1 MACYW
6 TSYNRTRLL
15 NIIYSFAHAV
25 NIRYH
30 SIVVEKRQLN
40 EEMDLVDRIGKQLSA
55 FLHSQLETLLS
66 YDRIVVYYDYGQ
78 KELTKI
84 LISVFNAITK
94 NVEYKKVAPAD
105 NMLFQAADMICT
117 LELLAL
123 KMERKALSNS
133 EKSFFGSGKKLYK
146 SYLRAI
152 QRKRC

>member
-1 MACYW
+1 
-6 TSYNRTRLL
+6 
-15 NIIYSFAHAV
+15 
-25 NIRYH
+25 
-30 SIVVEKRQLN
+30 
-40 EEMDLVDRIGKQLSA
+40 MDLVDKIGKQLSA
-55 FLHSQLETLLS
+55 FLHSQLEPLLD

-105 NMLFQAADMICT
+105 YMLFQAADMICT
-117 LELLAL
+117 LELLSL

-133 EKSFFGSGKKLYK
+133 ELSFFGSEKKLYK

-152 QRKRC
+152 QRKRFY